1 MKKASEILREAA
13 SEVDA
18 HWGRGSYVQS
28 GRVCA
33 LGAINKAMWGNP
45 NPVRSPRDEYLYGV
59 VTDALSHVLI
69 EQGFPPD
76 PESRI
81 GSHPRGHIVY
91 VNDELAKS
99 RKDIS
104 SCMEKAAAQ
113 LGERGD

>member
-18 HWGRGSYVQS
+18 HWGRGAYVQS

-33 LGAINKAMWGNP
+33 MGAIHKSMWGEP
-45 NPVRSPRDEYLYGV
+45 GPLSKILDSREQYLCDV
-59 VTDALSHVLI
+59 VTDMLARVFT
-69 EQGFPPD
+69 EQGFSSSITD
-76 PESRI
+76 NSRD
-81 GSHPRGHIVY
+81 HIIY
-91 VNDELAKS
+91 VNDHLAKS

-113 LGERGD
+113 LEERGQ

>member
-18 HWGRGSYVQS
+18 HWVRNNFVQS

-33 LGAINKAMWGNP
+33 MGAINKSMWGQP
-45 NPVRSPRDEYLYGV
+45 YPVYGVPDLRDQYLYGV
-59 VTDALSHVLI
+59 VTDSLARVFI
-69 EQGFPPD
+69 EQGFPP
-76 PESRI
+76 ERVGSR
-81 GSHPRGHIVY
+81 SRDHIVY
-91 VNDELAKS
+91 VNDRLAKS